1 MSIFPRLNQRTKII
15 LPIRTNL
22 TTYNE
27 IPEETVISANTEI
40 PSVEDGPT
48 VVARYRNL
56 TVNAG
61 CTLTTQYRCCGLVL
75 VVDGDL
81 TVNGTISMTARGAN
95 FQPPSD
101 HRITNKLLPGKE
113 VYYEIDIPAT
123 ADEIAAFLLKEK
135 RRYHSLDEL
144 PAIYR
149 PTLYARGPQG
159 NVYAPAD
166 LGVIPAVGGAGGAG
180 RANSTGH
187 GSAGTAGTERK
198 CGGGGGGG
206 LTSGSTGMRGGNGGS
221 GTCYSGGTGGGGS
234 NSSIGG
240 DGSNYGGSGGNGASS
255 HPNYGSGGAGN
266 PGGLP
271 GTTGGSAQSGGTG
284 TGGLLIIVCTG
295 AVVVNGAILSNGA
308 PGGNATLAGGGGSGG
323 GSINIFYGS
332 LTNNGSILASG
343 GTGGVAANVGGAGGN
358 GCITLD
364 QYNF

>member
-22 TTYNE
+22 ATYND

-81 TVNGTISMTARGAN
+81 TVHGTISMTARGAHY
-95 FQPPSD
+95 QPSGD
-101 HRITNKLLPGKE
+101 HRITNELLPGNE

-123 ADEIAAFLLKEK
+123 ADEIADFLRKEK

-149 PTLYARGPQG
+149 PTLYARGPVG

-166 LGVIPAVGGAGGAG
+166 LGVIPAIGEAGGAG
-180 RANSTGH
+180 KAGTNGN
-187 GSAGTAGTERK
+187 GSAGTAGTDRK

-206 LTSGSTGMRGGNGGS
+206 LSGTGAGSRGGNGGS
-221 GTCYSGGTGGGGS
+221 GTCYSGGTGGGGAW
-234 NSSIGG
+234 SSIAL
-240 DGSNYGGSGGNGASS
+240 DGSNYGGSGGRGASS
-255 HPNYGSGGAGN
+255 KIAYGGGGAGN

-271 GTTGGSAQSGGTG
+271 AITGGAAQNGGDG
-284 TGGLLIIVCTG
+284 TGGLLIVVCTG
-295 AVVVNGAILSNGA
+295 SVVVNGSIDAHGVK
-308 PGGNATLAGGGGSGG
+308 GGNATLGCGGGSGG
-323 GSINIFYGS
+323 GSINVFYGN
-332 LTNNGSILASG
+332 LTNNGTI
-343 GTGGVAANVGGAGGN
+343 AATGGAGGSGSYAGGAGGA
-358 GCITLD
+358 GCVTLD

>member
-1 MSIFPRLNQRTKII
+1 MSGFPKLNQRTKIL

-22 TTYNE
+22 ATYNE
-27 IPEETVISANTEI
+27 IPEHTVISSNTEI
-40 PSVEDGPT
+40 PSVLDGPT
-48 VVARYRNL
+48 VVQRYRNL
-56 TVNAG
+56 TIDNGA
-61 CTLTTQYRCCGLVL
+61 TLTTSNRCCGLVL

-95 FQPPSD
+95 FQPTQD
-101 HRITNKLLPGKE
+101 HRLTNELLPGKE

-123 ADEIAAFLLKEK
+123 ADEIAAFLLRDK
-135 RRYHSLDEL
+135 RMYRSVDEL

-149 PTLYARGPQG
+149 PTLYARGPVG
-159 NVYAPAD
+159 NVYAPVD
-166 LGVIPAVGGAGGAG
+166 LGGIPAVGGAGGAG
-180 RANSTGH
+180 RAAATGP
-187 GSAGTAGTERK
+187 GSAGTAGTDRK

-206 LTSGSTGMRGGNGGS
+206 LTSGSAGKRGGNGGS

-240 DGSNYGGSGGNGASS
+240 DGSNYGGSGGNGASNHS
-255 HPNYGSGGAGN
+255 SYGAGGAGN

-271 GTTGGSAQSGGTG
+271 GVTGGAAQSGGTG

-308 PGGNATLAGGGGSGG
+308 AGGNASQAGGGGSGG
-323 GSINIFYGS
+323 GSINIFYNS
-332 LTNNGSILASG
+332 LTNNGTI
-343 GTGGVAANVGGAGGN
+343 VANGGAGGTGSSPGGAGGA
-358 GCITLD
+358 GCVTLD